1 MIHLLSHLLS
11 RRSTPPGVLLAL
23 AAGALV
29 SVPAAASPEPPVAA
43 QVRGPATVRDQAASG
58 SIARGVVRAT
68 AEATLSARI
77 SARIVEM
84 PYAEGTEFTRG
95 ATLAAFDCERP
106 LAEARAAAAALNA
119 QRKQVETN
127 EELDRFNAIGKNDL
141 QVSRAQLDRSQ
152 AESDAL
158 ASQTKACSITAP
170 FRGRVLARL
179 ARQHEFV
186 QTGTPLLKIV
196 DTSSTELDIIVP
208 SHWLSWLGPG
218 TLFVFRIDETRA
230 VLPAKVLRLL
240 PSVDPV
246 SRTIRI
252 VATFT
257 TPDARV
263 LPGMSGTASGW
274 KGAK

>member
-1 MIHLLSHLLS
+1 MIQLTSHAIS
-11 RRSTPPGVLLAL
+11 RRSTPFGALLAL
-23 AAGALV
+23 VAGALV
-29 SVPAAASPEPPVAA
+29 SVPAAASLVPPVAA
-43 QVRGPATVRDQAASG
+43 QVQGPATVRDRATSG

-77 SARIVEM
+77 SARIVEL
-84 PYAEGTEFTRG
+84 PYAEGTEFARG

-158 ASQTKACSITAP
+158 ASQTKACAITAP

-196 DTSSTELDIIVP
+196 DTSSTEVDIIVP

-218 TLFVFRIDETRA
+218 TRFEFRIDETRG
-230 VLPAKVLRLL
+230 VLPAKVVRLL

-274 KGAK
+274 SGAK